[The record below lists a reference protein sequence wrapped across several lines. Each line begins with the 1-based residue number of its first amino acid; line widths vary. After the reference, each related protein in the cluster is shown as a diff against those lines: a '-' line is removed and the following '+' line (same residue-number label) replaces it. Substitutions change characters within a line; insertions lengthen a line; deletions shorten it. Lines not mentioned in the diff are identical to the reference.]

1 MSAVQYKG
9 LYFKPLSFPC
19 DCFFFHS
26 KYKGA
31 QLLLTINFTNFA
43 LTMCEDCTEEYW
55 PEVMAVQL
63 EQVQSVSG
71 LLHGTWTKLVYLEFI
86 GFCKQNQGLSGNQSK
101 GFNLTQD
108 YLAI

>member
-1 MSAVQYKG
+1 MWG
-9 LYFKPLSFPC
+9 LYWGILAS
-19 DCFFFHS
+19 
-26 KYKGA
+26 
-31 QLLLTINFTNFA
+31 
-43 LTMCEDCTEEYW
+43 
-55 PEVMAVQL
+55 EVMVVQL

-101 GFNLTQD
+101 GFDLTQD

>member
-1 MSAVQYKG
+1 MQFNEKVYIS
-9 LYFKPLSFPC
+9 SPC
-19 DCFFFHS
+19 PFLVVVFFHS

-86 GFCKQNQGLSGNQSK
+86 GFCKQNQGLSGNQS
-101 GFNLTQD
+101 
-108 YLAI
+108 